1 MEFFWII
8 VFICII
14 GAGISLFKKQPNFS
28 ETKSKLV
35 PLDQTN
41 IDNLDALIASASL
54 DTNKLILQKEEKL
67 ILSLEGL
74 SLHQYKIT
82 KTKGM
87 YQGVSIRV
95 MSGLSYRIG
104 GFTSKPREVL
114 SRLDIGELHLTT
126 ERIIFLGN
134 RESVEIHYS
143 KLLSIEASEGF
154 IELHQKGRGK
164 VLFFG
169 DIEPAWSS
177 FTNSHDNH
185 AGLTE
190 SNGIMKLAYLL
201 SYIARR

>member
-1 MEFFWII
+1 MEFFWVI

-14 GAGISLFKKQPNFS
+14 GAGVSLFKKQPNYS
-28 ETKSKLV
+28 ETLSELV

-41 IDNLDALIASASL
+41 LDNLDVLIASASS
-54 DTNKLILQKEEKL
+54 DTSKLILQKDEKL

-114 SRLDIGELHLTT
+114 SQLDVGDLHLTT
-126 ERIIFLGN
+126 ERIVFLGN
-134 RESVEIHYS
+134 RESLEIHRS
-143 KLLSIEASEGF
+143 KLLSIEASNSF

-164 VLFFG
+164 VLFLGNLQKPWETF
-169 DIEPAWSS
+169 AMS
-177 FTNSHDNH
+177 TNEEQVFKD
-185 AGLTE
+185 
-190 SNGIMKLAYLL
+190 NGIMKLAYLL
-201 SYIARR
+201 SSITRN

>member
-1 MEFFWII
+1 MEFFWIV

-14 GAGISLFKKQPNFS
+14 GAGISLFKKQPNSSRSVS
-28 ETKSKLV
+28 EPV
-35 PLDQTN
+35 PLNQEN
-41 IDNLDALIASASL
+41 INNLDALIGSASS
-54 DTNKLILQKEEKL
+54 DTNKLILQNDEKL

-114 SRLDIGELHLTT
+114 SQLDVGDLHLTT
-126 ERIIFLGN
+126 ERIVFLGN
-134 RESVEIHYS
+134 RESLEIHRS
-143 KLLSIEASEGF
+143 KLLSIEASNSF

-164 VLFFG
+164 VLFLGNLQKPWETF
-169 DIEPAWSS
+169 AMS
-177 FTNSHDNH
+177 TNEEQVFKD
-185 AGLTE
+185 
-190 SNGIMKLAYLL
+190 NGIMKLAYLL
-201 SYIARR
+201 SSITRN

>member
-1 MEFFWII
+1 MEFFWIV

-14 GAGISLFKKQPNFS
+14 GAGISLFKKQPNSS
-28 ETKSKLV
+28 ESVAEPV
-35 PLDQTN
+35 PLNQEN
-41 IDNLDALIASASL
+41 IDNLDTLIRSASS
-54 DTNKLILQKEEKL
+54 DTTKLILQNDEKL

-114 SRLDIGELHLTT
+114 SQLDVGDLHLTT
-126 ERIIFLGN
+126 ERIVFLGN
-134 RESVEIHYS
+134 RESLEIHRS
-143 KLLSIEASEGF
+143 KLLSIEASNSF

-164 VLFFG
+164 VLFLGNLQKPWERFA
-169 DIEPAWSS
+169 IS
-177 FTNSHDNH
+177 TNEEHVYKD
-185 AGLTE
+185 
-190 SNGIMKLAYLL
+190 NGIMKLAYLL
-201 SYIARR
+201 SSISRK